1 MKYYQPEKE
10 EFHIGFEFELYDDF
24 DTLDE
29 PKWHKL
35 TYGDRVT
42 DRGEMGCPFPVDS
55 LVRVKCL
62 DSDDIEECNF
72 IQIDPDFFT
81 LNRDGAYMLYLQTAD
96 DGRCIIG
103 LLNKEDATDWNR
115 LFVGTIKN
123 KSELKRTLKQIGY
136 ESK

>member
-10 EFHIGFEFELYDDF
+10 EFHIGFEFEILDDF

-29 PKWHKL
+29 VKWHKL

-55 LVRVKCL
+55 LIRVKCL
-62 DSDDIEECNF
+62 DSDDIESCGF
-72 IQIDPDFFT
+72 KQIDPKFFSLSRSET
-81 LNRDGAYMLYLQTAD
+81 HWLAIQILDGKYLI
-96 DGRCIIG
+96 GIIDK
-103 LLNKEDATDWNR
+103 NKNVDWIP

-123 KSELKRTLKQIGY
+123 KSELKRIIKQIGY
-136 ESK
+136 EG